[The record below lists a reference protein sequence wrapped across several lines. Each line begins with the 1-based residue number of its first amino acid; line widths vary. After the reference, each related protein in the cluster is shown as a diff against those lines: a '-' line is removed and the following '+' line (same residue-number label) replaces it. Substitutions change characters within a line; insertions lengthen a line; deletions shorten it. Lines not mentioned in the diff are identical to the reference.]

1 MEDVIVIGA
10 GVIGAFVARNLARFR
25 LRCLVIEKSLDV
37 GDGSSMANSAIVHS
51 GYDPI
56 PGTKKAVYNVA
67 GNAMYDQIAS
77 DLEVPFRRIGSLTIA
92 EDEEGIKTLQ
102 SLLERAKQNNVPA
115 RIVYQDE
122 LRSIEPAISEEALA
136 ALLCPTAG
144 IVDPFLLVARAF
156 ENALDNGV
164 KLRLGEE
171 VTSIKRVDG
180 VYEVMTSK
188 GRYLSKCVVNCAGL
202 HSDEIA
208 NMVGSKGY
216 RIIPKKGEY
225 HVLDHFGPFVRHTL
239 FPLPSKKG
247 KGILITPT
255 TSSNYLVGPSSDPI
269 EEKEDVSTDS
279 PTLSQVAEKAKALV
293 KELPLSE
300 RVRVFSG
307 VRASIEGG
315 DFIIEEDEGNPGF
328 INLVGID
335 SPGLASA
342 PYIGK
347 IAVEELVSKRIE
359 LVENPTY
366 SPKVRH
372 YVRPSLLSLS
382 ERNAL
387 IEANPDYGRIVCT
400 CEKVSLAELEDIL
413 SRSLPCLTVKA
424 MKKRSRA
431 GFGKCQGGFC
441 QAKVL
446 MLLSKKLGIKP
457 EEVLYDGPNSNI
469 LMEESK

>member
-10 GVIGAFVARNLARFR
+10 GVIGAFVARNLSRYR

-67 GNAMYDQIAS
+67 GNAMYDEIAS

-92 EDEEGIKTLQ
+92 EDEEGVKTLQ
-102 SLLERAKQNNVPA
+102 SLLDRAKQNNVPA

-122 LRSIEPAISEEALA
+122 LRSIEPAISNEALA

-180 VYEVMTSK
+180 VYEVTTSK

-279 PTLSQVAEKAKALV
+279 PTLSQVAEKAKSLV
-293 KELPLSE
+293 NELPLYE

-359 LVENPTY
+359 LVENPAF

-413 SRSLPCLTVKA
+413 SRSLPCLTIKA

>member
-67 GNAMYDQIAS
+67 GNAMYDEIAS

-102 SLLERAKQNNVPA
+102 SLLDRAKQNNVPV

-122 LRSIEPAISEEALA
+122 LRSIEPAISKEALA

-171 VTSIKRVDG
+171 VTSIKRIDG

-188 GRYLSKCVVNCAGL
+188 GRYLSKCVINCAGL

-269 EEKEDVSTDS
+269 EEKEDVSTDA
-279 PTLSQVAEKAKALV
+279 PTLSQVAMKAKTLV
-293 KELPLSE
+293 NELPLSE

-382 ERNAL
+382 DRNAL
-387 IEANPDYGRIVCT
+387 IEDNPDYGRIVCT

-446 MLLSKKLGIKP
+446 RLLSKKLGIKP

>member
-10 GVIGAFVARNLARFR
+10 GVIGAFVARNLSRYR

-67 GNAMYDQIAS
+67 GNAMYDEIAS

-92 EDEEGIKTLQ
+92 EDEEGVKTLQ
-102 SLLERAKQNNVPA
+102 SLLDRAKQNNVPA

-122 LRSIEPAISEEALA
+122 LRSIEPAISNEALA

-180 VYEVMTSK
+180 VYEVTTSK

-279 PTLSQVAEKAKALV
+279 PTLSQVAEKAKSLV
-293 KELPLSE
+293 NELPLYE

-359 LVENPTY
+359 LVENTAF

-413 SRSLPCLTVKA
+413 SRSLPCLTIKA

>member
-10 GVIGAFVARNLARFR
+10 GVIGAFVARNLSRYR

-56 PGTKKAVYNVA
+56 PGTKKAVCNVA
-67 GNAMYDQIAS
+67 GNAMYDEIAS
-77 DLEVPFRRIGSLTIA
+77 DLEVPFRRIGSLTVA
-92 EDEEGIKTLQ
+92 EDEEGVKTLQ
-102 SLLERAKQNNVPA
+102 SLLDRAKQNNVPA

-122 LRSIEPAISEEALA
+122 LRSIEPAISKEALA

-180 VYEVMTSK
+180 IYEVATSK

-279 PTLSQVAEKAKALV
+279 PTLSQVVEKAKSLV

-347 IAVEELVSKRIE
+347 IAVEELLSRRIK
-359 LVENPTY
+359 LVENPSY
-366 SPKVRH
+366 NPKVRH

-413 SRSLPCLTVKA
+413 SRSLPCLTIKA